1 LGNGKPP
8 LLVEVENQMLA
19 LLFRLACSERD
30 LRTEMQDFSFWLEEK
45 RPELINEAPD
55 SRAWFQSNA
64 SCTPETNRDTMLLGS
79 TSPVFTLDL
88 AFGSDSQHVGIG
100 VDHVDRREENVGDKN
115 RMDGDRM
122 DEMDLDKDGL
132 DTDKRMDIDRNPED
146 EGAANSTRHN
156 EGGNGMTVHGL
167 GGRTGEGNEE
177 EDDDM
182 NGQQTGAGK
191 NVGGND
197 GMDDVDMD
205 RPVSVAGN
213 GGAEHGIEGRDNGL
227 GEDVEKN
234 GEEEDDREA
243 LSSIEDDDEGRSRK
257 AEKQKKQKKPRKQEK
272 LTVKIPSREQRMS
285 SKLGKAGLR
294 KETAIDV
301 DAFFVSILLIIF

>member
-1 LGNGKPP
+1 
-8 LLVEVENQMLA
+8 MLA

-30 LRTEMQDFSFWLEEK
+30 LRTEMQDFSSWLEEK
-45 RPELINEAPD
+45 RPEFMNEAPD
-55 SRAWFQSNA
+55 SRAWFQSNP

-100 VDHVDRREENVGDKN
+100 IGHVDRREDNVSNKN
-115 RMDGDRM
+115 RM
-122 DEMDLDKDGL
+122 DEMDQDEDGL

-146 EGAANSTRHN
+146 EGASRPNADKEATRNKAANSTRRN

-167 GGRTGEGNEE
+167 GGRAGEGNEE
-177 EDDDM
+177 DDDDM

-197 GMDDVDMD
+197 GMDDIDMD
-205 RPVSVAGN
+205 RPVIVAGN
-213 GGAEHGIEGRDNGL
+213 GGAERGMEGRDKGL
-227 GEDVEKN
+227 GEDIEKN
-234 GEEEDDREA
+234 GKEEDETDA
-243 LSSIEDDDEGRSRK
+243 PSSIEDDDEGRSRK
-257 AEKQKKQKKPRKQEK
+257 AEKQRKPRKQEK

-285 SKLGKAGLR
+285 WKLGKAGLR

-301 DAFFVSILLIIF
+301 DAFFVSILLMIFKWDC